1 MIEYHE
7 SGEDVSGC
15 VDFSE
20 SVCTTTY
27 DEEEILEDC
36 DDAVQARCTVDDEN
50 CKQFVQLV
58 RFTYI
63 FHHILAII
71 SRTRTFF
78 DSKMK
83 IWCQNIFI
91 RVPARLE

>member
-1 MIEYHE
+1 MPEKQCNVNTDFPLAIATLTPGLEE
-7 SGEDVSGC
+7 EC

-36 DDAVQARCTVDDEN
+36 DDAVQARCTIDDEN

-58 RFTYI
+58 RLTLFNTDSESKSTYK
-63 FHHILAII
+63 FNTP
-71 SRTRTFF
+71 S
-78 DSKMK
+78 
-83 IWCQNIFI
+83 
-91 RVPARLE
+91 